1 MIGYDQLLELRRER
15 VQPSLVC
22 ITDGISPYARDWHM
36 EVAGCSQQFQAHLEV
51 AEQEIPE
58 ALDLRALI
66 GLVALVDGKRSEERL
81 RRLFAAVVAAKP
93 RAAIALLP
101 NETLFFDSKTNGQHP
116 HP

>member
-1 MIGYDQLLELRRER
+1 MIGYSPLVELRRKR
-15 VQPSLVC
+15 AQPSLVC
-22 ITDGISPYARDWHM
+22 ITDGTSLYARDWHT
-36 EVAGCSQQFQAHLEV
+36 EVAGVSQQFQANIEV

-93 RAAIALLP
+93 LAAIALLP
-101 NETLFFDSKTNGQHP
+101 TETLFFDSRNHGQHP